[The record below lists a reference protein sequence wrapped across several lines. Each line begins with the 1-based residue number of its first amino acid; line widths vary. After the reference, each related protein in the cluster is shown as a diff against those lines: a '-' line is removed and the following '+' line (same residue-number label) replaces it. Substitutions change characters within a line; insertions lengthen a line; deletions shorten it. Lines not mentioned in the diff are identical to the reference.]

1 MKKEAVH
8 IERATLTFLSD
19 LARHNERPWFEANKD
34 RFLAAQEN
42 VRGFV
47 DALIG
52 RMRQHDRISTAS
64 GRESLMRIYRDLRF
78 SKDPSPYHARF
89 AGGISRVKP
98 ELRGGYFFHFQPGR
112 SYIACGFFGPA
123 PNDLK
128 RIRTD
133 ILHDHGT
140 WERLL
145 SSPRIRRGFGELTG
159 EQLRTAPKGY
169 PKEHPAIGLL
179 RRKQF
184 LLRHALSDTDV
195 LSPDLLYEVDRLY
208 RSVRP
213 WFDHMSEVLTT
224 DENGISVLGGAGR
237 SQ

>member
-1 MKKEAVH
+1 MKKETAR
-8 IERATLTFLSD
+8 IERATLHFLAD
-19 LARHNERPWFEANKD
+19 LARHNERPWFEANKG
-34 RFLAAQEN
+34 RFLSAQEN
-42 VRGFV
+42 VRSFV
-47 DALIG
+47 DALIE
-52 RMRQHDRISTAS
+52 RMRQHDRISTSS
-64 GRESLMRIYRDLRF
+64 GRESLMRIHRDLRF
-78 SKDPSPYHARF
+78 SKDPSPYHTRF
-89 AGGISRVKP
+89 AGGISRAKP

-123 PNDLK
+123 PADLK

-133 ILHDHGT
+133 ILQDHGT

-145 SSPRIRRGFGELTG
+145 SSQRILREFGKLTG
-159 EQLRTAPKGY
+159 EQLRTAPKGI
-169 PKEHPAIGLL
+169 PKEHPAIELL
-179 RRKQF
+179 RHKQF

-195 LSPDLLYEVDRLY
+195 LAPDLVSGIDRLY

-224 DENGISVLGGAGR
+224 DENGISVLRGAGG